1 MKLGDIYTYRRID
14 LNSKQESQFS
24 QRVTKIDDTSVEFN
38 DGRFSWR
45 EELISFDAGY
55 PASSACVVSL

>member
-45 EELISFDAGY
+45 EELISFDAG
-55 PASSACVVSL
+55 